1 MRDSTIP
8 WDKPSP
14 EENLQKT
21 PSAMKIAVATERA
34 TAYSTVDWPAS
45 PTRARLKKPIGLRG
59 RPVASRRAH
68 PHRTAS

>member
-34 TAYSTVDWPAS
+34 TAYSTVD
-45 PTRARLKKPIGLRG
+45 
-59 RPVASRRAH
+59 
-68 PHRTAS
+68 